1 MTTGRAHRRG
11 TSAAASTALHRPH
24 PTRTPR
30 PSPATPTHNVP
41 PAPQCFPPTR
51 QPPVG
56 ANRARIVRTHRH
68 RRKHAFRWRP
78 HLQRWRH
85 RQLLPRQVAPP
96 TRQRTANPHPARR
109 PRQPHTDRREHTPR
123 RRRRPLLSGTPTHNR
138 LIHPQPTRNIPTHT
152 HSGEPTARH
161 RTHTRTV
168 ITPTP
173 THHLAARLQSTPH
186 PRPQT
191 HRHEPVIRHGLAA
204 AGRRDLHAL
213 RRVTHRRRGHDG
225 LPRGHLCGTR
235 GNLRRPNRRIG
246 ADGHVTAARFW
257 HRGVVARRSTRG
269 GEQPHDQRD
278 DPSTAAATPSPRP
291 GPHEAA
297 RPDRGA
303 GQ

>member
-1 MTTGRAHRRG
+1 MLPPRCCVINDLKPDTIPD
-11 TSAAASTALHRPH
+11 SLH
-24 PTRTPR
+24 
-30 PSPATPTHNVP
+30 
-41 PAPQCFPPTR
+41 
-51 QPPVG
+51 
-56 ANRARIVRTHRH
+56 
-68 RRKHAFRWRP
+68 
-78 HLQRWRH
+78 H

-186 PRPQT
+186 PRPQF
-191 HRHEPVIRHGLAA
+191 HRHEPVIRPGLAA

-213 RRVTHRRRGHDG
+213 RAVSPPGGAGTTGSRGGVSVVLVETSGGPTGASEPTVTSPRRGSGTAASSPAGAHAVASSHTTNATTPAPRPRRRSVAPH
-225 LPRGHLCGTR
+225 RTK
-235 GNLRRPNRRIG
+235 RR
-246 ADGHVTAARFW
+246 
-257 HRGVVARRSTRG
+257 
-269 GEQPHDQRD
+269 
-278 DPSTAAATPSPRP
+278 AAAGVRVRP
-291 GPHEAA
+291 AISA
-297 RPDRGA
+297 GA
-303 GQ
+303 G